1 MGICRAMSWRWT
13 VSVGFAVVL
22 VSLVIG
28 ISPRA
33 SATTLTPVVGAD
45 PTGIVMAGAW
55 AETPIGEFLHARA
68 GLSVSVVRSARLLL
82 AGGGITA
89 SMLWG
94 GLEPMVGIGIGAALA
109 PAGFASGAVLEGDV
123 GARLWIVDWMAV
135 LAQMRYIIRFSEGG
149 VSAGPLFEAGL
160 AFTF

>member
-13 VSVGFAVVL
+13 VSVGVALAL
-22 VSLVIG
+22 VIAVIG
-28 ISPRA
+28 ISPRTL
-33 SATTLTPVVGAD
+33 ATTLTPVIGAD
-45 PTGIVMAGAW
+45 PTGVVMAGAW
-55 AETPIGEFLHARA
+55 AETPIGEYFHARA

-89 SMLWG
+89 SILWG
-94 GLEPMVGIGIGAALA
+94 GLEPMLGLGIGAALA
-109 PAGFASGAVLEGDV
+109 PAGFASGAVLEGDL
-123 GARLWIVDWMAV
+123 GARLWIVDWVAV
-135 LAQMRYIIRFSEGG
+135 LTQVRYIIRFSEGG